1 MSTLEIPYGKV
12 LKNLSKE
19 DILNDYKLAHISRQ
33 ISLIG
38 RKEVLRGNADF
49 GIFGDGKEIAQL
61 AAAHFFREGDWRSG
75 YYRDQT
81 FMLAT
86 GMTTPEELFAQ
97 LYGDTDAKANP
108 GNAGRSMVNHYGTP
122 NVTPDGQWL
131 NLVEQKNTSSDIA
144 PTAGQMPR
152 MVGLAYASKLYRNN
166 KDLHEYTQF
175 SDLGNE
181 VVFGTI
187 GDASSAEGH
196 FWETVNASAVLQI
209 PLALS
214 VWDDGYGISVPGKYQ
229 ITKANISEVL
239 SGFEKKNDNENG
251 ILIYRAK
258 GWDYARLLEMYGEG
272 IARCREKHI
281 PVLFHVN
288 EMTQPMGHSSSGSH
302 ERYKPKERLEWEAE
316 FDAIL
321 KMKEWLLVEGI
332 ATEKEL
338 KALEKEAEDIAR
350 KAKDKAWKNI
360 RTPVQKERDELVQ
373 IVEGRSCSCV
383 DTRSDE
389 VDAIAASLKKIKY
402 PIRKDTVSSARRIM
416 RNVCRTCP
424 AKRSLQHQLSNWLK
438 EQGVKNHERYSS
450 KLYSETE
457 FAAVKATA
465 VPPVFTAKSE
475 TIPGREILLR
485 NFDKLFAK
493 YPLLVTFG
501 EDTGALGDVNKGL
514 EGMQAKYGEL
524 RVTDTGIR
532 ETTILGQGIGLALR
546 GMRPIV
552 EIQYFDYIMYAL
564 QTLSDDLATL
574 HWRTAGAQKAPV
586 IIRTR
591 GHRLIGIWHSGSP
604 LSMIINSLRGIHV
617 CVPRDMTQAAGMYN
631 TLLESDDPALVVE
644 SLNGYRIREKCP
656 ENLGEFK
663 VPLGIP
669 EIMHEGTDVTLVT
682 YGSCVRIAQE
692 AVKQLDEFGISV
704 ELIDVQT
711 LLPFDTTS
719 IIGKSLSKTNR
730 IIFFDEDVP
739 GGTTAFMMQQVMEK
753 QQGYFQL
760 DSAPKTI
767 TAQSHRPAYT
777 TDGDY
782 FSNPNAEDVFDA
794 VYEMISETNPKQF
807 PPIYPE

>member
-19 DILNDYKLAHISRQ
+19 DILNDYKLAHLSRQ
-33 ISLIG
+33 ISVIG
-38 RKEVLRGNADF
+38 RKEVLRGNAEF

-97 LYGDTDAKANP
+97 LYGDTDAEANP

-166 KDLHEYTQF
+166 KELHDYTQF

-196 FWETVNASAVLQI
+196 FWETINASAVLQV

-229 ITKANISEVL
+229 IAKANISEVL
-239 SGFEKKNDNENG
+239 SGFEKRNNDENG

-258 GWDYARLLEMYGEG
+258 GWDYPRLLEMYGEG
-272 IARCREKHI
+272 VARCREKHI

-288 EMTQPMGHSSSGSH
+288 ELTQPMGHSSSGSH
-302 ERYKPKERLEWEAE
+302 ERYKPKERLKWETE
-316 FDAIL
+316 FDAIV

-332 ATEKEL
+332 ATEEEL
-338 KALEKEAEDIAR
+338 KSLEKEAEDIAR

-360 RTPVQKERDELVQ
+360 KTPVQKERDELVR

-383 DTRSDE
+383 DSRSDI
-389 VDAIAASLKKIKY
+389 VDSITNSLKKLKY
-402 PIRKDTVSSARRIM
+402 PIRRDTVSSARKIM

-438 EQGVKNHERYSS
+438 EQGVQNHERYSS
-450 KLYSETE
+450 KLYSETD
-457 FAAVKATA
+457 FAAVKSTA
-465 VPPVFTAKSE
+465 VPPVFTDKSE
-475 TIPGREILLR
+475 TIPGREVLLR

-552 EIQYFDYIMYAL
+552 EIQYFDYILYAL

-586 IIRTR
+586 IVRTR

-604 LSMIINSLRGIHV
+604 LSMIINSIRGIHV

-631 TLLESDDPALVVE
+631 TLLESDDPALVIE

-669 EIMHEGTDVTLVT
+669 EIIHEGTDVTLVT

-692 AVKQLDEFGISV
+692 AVKQLDDFGISV

-711 LLPFDTTS
+711 LLPFDTTGV
-719 IIGKSLSKTNR
+719 IGKSLSKTNR
-730 IIFFDEDVP
+730 IVFFDEDVP
-739 GGTTAFMMQQVMEK
+739 GGTTAFMMQHVMEK
-753 QQGYFQL
+753 QRGYFQL

-767 TAQSHRPAYT
+767 TAESHRPAYS

-794 VYEMISETNPKQF
+794 VYEMMSETDPKQF